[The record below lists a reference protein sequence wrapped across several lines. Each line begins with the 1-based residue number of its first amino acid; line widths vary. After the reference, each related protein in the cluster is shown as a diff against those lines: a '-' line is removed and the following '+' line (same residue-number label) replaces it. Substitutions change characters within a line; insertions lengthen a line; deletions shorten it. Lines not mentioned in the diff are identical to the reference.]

1 MKPHKNLDAWKKSF
15 LFVKEIYIVTKNFP
29 PDERFGMTS
38 QMRRASLSIPLNIAE
53 GAARKTKKQFIF
65 FLRVALG
72 SMSELDTTIMLAK
85 ELEYITEAKEKELID
100 KLDLIGK
107 LIYGLIKKLESD
119 LSKE

>member
-1 MKPHKNLDAWKKSF
+1 MKPYKNLDAWKNSF

-29 PDERFGMTS
+29 PDERFGIIS
-38 QMRRASLSIPLNIAE
+38 QMRRASMSIPLNIAE
-53 GAARKTKKQFIF
+53 GAARKTKKEFIY

-72 SMSELDTTIMLAK
+72 SMSELDTTIMLSK

-107 LIYGLIKKLESD
+107 LIYGLVKKLESD
-119 LSKE
+119 LNKE